1 MTPTQTYSVQDGNPF
16 TAKDI
21 KPRLIPELKQRMRAG
36 GYSGKTIDAYLYWIK
51 KYIFFNGKTHPSKLT
66 KEKTIEI
73 KLNNIHEA
81 ILNTHRFLL
90 GVVSHLSRRLSL
102 RQDKIL

>member
-21 KPRLIPELKQRMRAG
+21 KPRLIPEIKQRMCAA
-36 GYSGKTIDAYLYWIK
+36 GYS
-51 KYIFFNGKTHPSKLT
+51 GKTHPSKLA

-73 KLNNIHEA
+73 KLDNIHEA
-81 ILNTHRFLL
+81 ILNTHRFAMGL
-90 GVVSHLSRRLSL
+90 VSHLSRRLSL
-102 RQDKIL
+102 RRDNKIRLHIILLKHG